1 MITSLT
7 APHVPLTVW
16 LPLLAMTSIAVRLA
30 PTVREFGRD
39 FGPIGRWLAPIIATT
54 IAIWIYGALLR
65 LAFSLI
71 HISLPIW
78 LAHLMGAVILVALSN
93 DYSWS
98 KFKRTIGGKY

>member
-1 MITSLT
+1 MALI
-7 APHVPLTVW
+7 
-16 LPLLAMTSIAVRLA
+16 AMRLA

-39 FGPIGRWLAPIIATT
+39 FGPIGCWLAPIIATA

-65 LAFSLI
+65 LGFSLI
-71 HISLPIW
+71 NISLPIW
-78 LAHLMGAVILVALSN
+78 LAHLMGVVILVALSN